1 MELLD
6 RYLQAIRKHLPLRRQ
21 DDIIAELKANMES
34 QLEDKESELGRPLTT
49 GEAEDWLRQMGSPVL
64 VASRYQPQKFL
75 IGPTIFPI
83 YWYVIRMACLWASV
97 VYLVMMGVVIPLTSP
112 DGTSV
117 MDALLRLPGVLITVA
132 AWVTAVFAAIE
143 FVTTHYP
150 EQCPS
155 LINPL
160 APWSPGKLPP
170 LETEMDGRKKPRNF
184 GTAVAEVVF
193 GFLFLVWLLLIPR
206 HPFFL
211 MGPGVYYL
219 DLSPFQLTHVWWTF
233 FWWIVALN
241 VLQLAWRGADLARGA
256 WQRPGRAQHIAVKA
270 FGLIPLG
277 LLLALPGQAY
287 VVLKHPVLDAIR
299 YGGTLDSINR
309 SIHLGLLVTS
319 AIVVLQLSW
328 DVAKVISEAYRRRLT
343 AQ

>member
-6 RYLQAIRKHLPLRRQ
+6 RYLQAVKKHLPLRRQ

-64 VASRYQPQKFL
+64 VASRYQPQKYL

-83 YWYVIRMACLWASV
+83 YWYVLRMVFLWATIVYV
-97 VYLVMMGVVIPLTSP
+97 VVTAVVVPLTSP
-112 DGTSV
+112 GGQSV
-117 MDALLRLPGVLITVA
+117 MEALLRLPGVLITVA

-143 FVTTHYP
+143 FVTAHYP

-155 LINPL
+155 VVNPL
-160 APWSPGKLPP
+160 AAWSPSKLPP
-170 LETEMDGRKKPRNF
+170 LETEIAGQKKPRNF
-184 GTAVAEVVF
+184 GTAVAEAVF
-193 GFLFLVWLLLIPR
+193 GFLFLVWLLLIPK

-211 MGPGVYYL
+211 MGPGVFYL
-219 DLSPFQLTHVWWTF
+219 DISPFQLAHVWWTF
-233 FWWIVALN
+233 FWWILALN
-241 VLQLAWRGADLARGA
+241 VLQLTWRCADLARGA
-256 WQRPGRAQHIAVKA
+256 WQRPGRAQHIVVKA

-277 LLLALPGQAY
+277 LLLAMPGHGY
-287 VVLKHPVLDAIR
+287 VLLKHPALDALR
-299 YGGTLDSINR
+299 YGGTLSSINQ

-328 DVAKVISEAYRRRLT
+328 DIAKVISEAYR
-343 AQ
+343 